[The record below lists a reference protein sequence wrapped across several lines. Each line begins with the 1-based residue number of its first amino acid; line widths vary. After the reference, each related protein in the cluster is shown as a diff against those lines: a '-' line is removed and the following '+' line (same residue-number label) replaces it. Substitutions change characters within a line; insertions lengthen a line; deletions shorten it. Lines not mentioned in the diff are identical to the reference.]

1 MDSLLETSFI
11 SVIQQLHCLQVPYH
25 FDLQILYRYFKK
37 CFCCPVLFQGKTN
50 WQNDRRYRHFG
61 RERFPSGTISCTVPH
76 YKPTPFSNFFHISS
90 HLIHEIAK
98 IVVFSFYTYPYLL
111 FTEIKSGDFT
121 MVISIM

>member
-1 MDSLLETSFI
+1 MTEDI
-11 SVIQQLHCLQVPYH
+11 A
-25 FDLQILYRYFKK
+25 
-37 CFCCPVLFQGKTN
+37 
-50 WQNDRRYRHFG
+50 HFG
-61 RERFPSGTISCTVPH
+61 RERFPSGTISCTRPH
-76 YKPTPFSNFFHISS
+76 RKPIPFSNFFHISS